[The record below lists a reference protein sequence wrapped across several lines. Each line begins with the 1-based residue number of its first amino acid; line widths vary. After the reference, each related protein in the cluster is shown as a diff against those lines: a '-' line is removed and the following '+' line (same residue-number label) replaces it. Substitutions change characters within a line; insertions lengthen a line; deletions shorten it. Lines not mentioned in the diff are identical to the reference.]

1 MKELKVGLVGFGTIG
16 SGVARL
22 LVSESKFIERRVG
35 ARIKLARVADIKPG
49 RREGIKLPKGVF
61 TTDTISVVDDPTI
74 PIIIELIGG
83 KTAARTLVRRALE
96 AGKHVVTANKALLAV
111 HGEELFRIAHR
122 KGVNLAFEASVGGA
136 IPIIRSL
143 REAFVATRFSS
154 IFAIINGTSNYI
166 LTEMTRRGADYRDA
180 LAEAQKLG
188 YAEADPTFD
197 VDGTDAAHKLAILVM
212 MAFGTPV
219 NFSRIYRQG
228 ITGITPNDMEFA
240 HEFGYRIKLLAI
252 AKSDGTAIEARVHPT
267 LIPEGHVLA
276 GVEGVLNAIYLT
288 GDPMGEAMLAG
299 RGAGMMPTA
308 GAVLG
313 DVVEIVRDI
322 ISGSAPH
329 RATMRAWPERSFR
342 RMPIR
347 DIKDRRGSYYLR
359 CTVLDRP
366 GVLSSISGVL
376 GKQRISIS
384 QVIQKQRRM
393 DGAVPIFLLTHEA
406 LEKDLAAAV
415 RNIDKLS
422 VTKGKTAFFR
432 IEG

>member
-1 MKELKVGLVGFGTIG
+1 MKEIKVGLLGFGTIG

-22 LVSESKFIERRVG
+22 LLSESKFIERRVG

-49 RREGIKLPKGVF
+49 RREGVKLPKGVF
-61 TTDTISVVDDPTI
+61 TTNALSVVDDPTI

-83 KTAARTLVRRALE
+83 KTVARTLVRRALE
-96 AGKHVVTANKALLAV
+96 AGKHVVTANKALLAI
-111 HGEELFRIAHR
+111 HGEELFRIARR

-166 LTEMTRRGADYRDA
+166 LTEMTRRGAGYREA

-219 NFSRIYRQG
+219 KFSRIYRQG
-228 ITGITPNDMEFA
+228 ITDITPYDMEFA

-288 GDPMGEAMLAG
+288 GDPVGEAMLAG

-329 RATMRAWPERSFR
+329 RATMRAWPEKSFH

-359 CTVLDRP
+359 CTVMDRP
-366 GVLSSISGVL
+366 GVLSKISGVL

-384 QVIQKQRRM
+384 QVIQKQRQM

-432 IEG
+432 IEE